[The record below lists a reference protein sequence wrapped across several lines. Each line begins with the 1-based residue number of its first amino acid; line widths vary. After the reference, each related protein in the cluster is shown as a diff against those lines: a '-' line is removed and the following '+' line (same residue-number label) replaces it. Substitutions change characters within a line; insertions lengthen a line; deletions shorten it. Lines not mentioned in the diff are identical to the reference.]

1 MRGLDAFS
9 DVLDLVRNADKYE
22 EKVKQLTSLLK
33 QIQDAS
39 GGAAALA
46 KAKELETAAERVLA
60 SAREEAA
67 KIVADAKDSAARMQ
81 ENLAVK
87 EAELRQRKS
96 EVNDLAFKSKLAQED
111 ATKAQ
116 EKVAK
121 DAAEVETQRKNLEV
135 ALLRLAEKE
144 AQVNERLEKLR
155 SVMQ

>member
-96 EVNDLAFKSKLAQED
+96 EVNDLAFKSKRAQED